1 MRITKKQLM
10 RLIRESMNVPQNPD
24 NTLEKIFLREVY
36 YRLYYLISFID
47 KFDFFMQ
54 QTSVACYDYDMQLSD
69 KIEKLKSDYDNG
81 YGDRLKLNSQI
92 EIMIEIKRE
101 ATQPCLRS
109 IERLR
114 RAIEYFDQYLRDLY
128 SYLIIEN
135 ANKLSLEDASFEFGD
150 SGAKDGKEDLF
161 AIVKNNYNS
170 DNSEKVNIIQYIV
183 DTWNDTDWIIGN
195 IDPEAKAVLDENGIS
210 GINTYDKIDGLINL
224 LSDSGTLEKNFQQ
237 GMQIMTST
245 SRFLDMLNKIDGQ
258 INTILPNH
266 KDKYESDIEE
276 FLYIFKNEMPNS
288 YKDLIRVSSNLNSN
302 DSDDFYNDLPP
313 F

>member
-114 RAIEYFDQYLRDLY
+114 RAIEYFDQYFGDIR